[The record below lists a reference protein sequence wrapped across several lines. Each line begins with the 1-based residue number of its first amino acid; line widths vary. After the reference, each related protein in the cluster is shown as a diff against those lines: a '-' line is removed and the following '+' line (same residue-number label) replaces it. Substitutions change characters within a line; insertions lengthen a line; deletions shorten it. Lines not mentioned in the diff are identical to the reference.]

1 MGFRLSRLQSASQA
15 RGSRLQD
22 KTTLQIAAPPAVG
35 HKIGHKFC
43 LDQMD
48 PLTTGI
54 LSAAIGALVGALTAA
69 TYQKKA
75 NRQQNAFHLMQMV
88 EEKLSVSRA
97 FSPRQAR
104 QDTLAFY
111 NGQVDS
117 LSPAGKA
124 YVDYLSALEFF
135 LYASKSNLIAA
146 AETETWV
153 RELLSPDPDE
163 EEFVREI
170 RQLTGCNASFEYL
183 MSHYNRK
190 HLNDRKGTL

>member
-75 NRQQNAFHLMQMV
+75 NRQQNAFHLMQLI
-88 EEKLSVSRA
+88 EEKLSVARTY
-97 FSPRQAR
+97 SPSEAR
-104 QDTLAFY
+104 RDALAFY
-111 NGQVDS
+111 TGSLDQ

-124 YVDYLSALEFF
+124 YLDYLSSLDFF
-135 LYASKSNLIAA
+135 LYTSKTNLIDAA
-146 AETETWV
+146 DGESWL

-163 EEFVREI
+163 EDFVREI
-170 RQLTGCNASFEYL
+170 RQITGGNASFEYL
-183 MSHYNRK
+183 MSHYNQQN
-190 HLNDRKGTL
+190 LRKGRRKK